1 MSSRGRY
8 YQLSTGS
15 GYSPVVKI
23 EGHRTLRAQTHD
35 ALRDELIA
43 GRLKPG
49 SRVNEVQIAAQI
61 GISRGTL
68 REAMRTLEQEGILV
82 SIPHRGTFVRRYTPR
97 EAEELQE
104 VRLSL
109 ETTAALRV
117 AHGWN
122 PGVKAFLEERLDR
135 LREAYEAHLPFPDR
149 MAADLGFHEAICE
162 SSGNDTLLRLWR
174 SLIGNI
180 TVLQLSVGDE
190 RMTEVQGPADH
201 QAMLDAIASR
211 DDTRIRS
218 VFARV
223 FEDGRRVVVRAVT
236 DDLEAESVA

>member
-1 MSSRGRY
+1 M
-8 YQLSTGS
+8 
-15 GYSPVVKI
+15 KI
-23 EGHRTLRAQTHD
+23 EGRLTLREQTHQ
-35 ALRDELIA
+35 ALRNELIA
-43 GRLKPG
+43 GRLTPG
-49 SRVNEVQIAAQI
+49 QRVNEVQIAAQI

-68 REAMRTLEQEGILV
+68 REAMRRLEQEGILV

-117 AHGWN
+117 AHTLS
-122 PGVKAFLEERLDR
+122 PPVKTFLEERLQT
-135 LREAYEAHLPFPDR
+135 LREAYEAPLPFPDR

-162 SSGNDTLLRLWR
+162 SSGNHTLLALWR

-190 RMTEVQGPADH
+190 RMTALQRPHDH
-201 QAMLDAIASR
+201 QAMLDAISSR

-223 FEDGRRVVVRAVT
+223 FDDGRRVVVQAVT
-236 DDLEAESVA
+236 DDVEDESVA

>member
-1 MSSRGRY
+1 MG
-8 YQLSTGS
+8 
-15 GYSPVVKI
+15 VKI
-23 EGHRTLRAQTHD
+23 EGRQTLRAQTHQV
-35 ALRDELIA
+35 LRDELLG

-49 SRVNEVQIAAQI
+49 QRVNEVQIAAEI

-68 REAMRTLEQEGILV
+68 REAMRTLEQEGIFV

-117 AHGWN
+117 AHSWS
-122 PGVKAFLEERLDR
+122 PPVKAHLEACLRR
-135 LREAYEAHLPFPDR
+135 LREAYEAPLPFPDR
-149 MAADLGFHEAICE
+149 LAADLAFHEAVCE
-162 SSGNDTLLRLWR
+162 SSGNRTLLELWR

-190 RMTEVQGPADH
+190 RMTPLQGPSDH
-201 QAMLDAIASR
+201 QDMFDAISSR
-211 DDTRIRS
+211 DDARIRS
-218 VFARV
+218 VYARV
-223 FEDGRRVVVRAVT
+223 FEDGRRVVVQAVA
-236 DDLEAESVA
+236 DDNAAESVA

>member
-1 MSSRGRY
+1 M
-8 YQLSTGS
+8 
-15 GYSPVVKI
+15 KI

-117 AHGWN
+117 AHAWS

-162 SSGNDTLLRLWR
+162 KWKMPR
-174 SLIGNI
+174 SL
-180 TVLQLSVGDE
+180 SCFS
-190 RMTEVQGPADH
+190 
-201 QAMLDAIASR
+201 IAP
-211 DDTRIRS
+211 DTPGSFLRS
-218 VFARV
+218 SA
-223 FEDGRRVVVRAVT
+223 
-236 DDLEAESVA
+236 

>member
-1 MSSRGRY
+1 
-8 YQLSTGS
+8 
-15 GYSPVVKI
+15 VKI

-117 AHGWN
+117 AHAWS

-162 SSGNDTLLRLWR
+162 SSGNETLLRLWR

-190 RMTEVQGPADH
+190 RMTEVQGPDDH
-201 QAMLDAIASR
+201 RAMLDAIASR
-211 DDTRIRS
+211 DDSRIRS

>member
-1 MSSRGRY
+1 M
-8 YQLSTGS
+8 Q
-15 GYSPVVKI
+15 I
-23 EGHRTLRAQTHD
+23 EGRPTLRAQTHQ
-35 ALRDELIA
+35 ALRDELLA

-49 SRVNEVQIAAQI
+49 QRLNEVQIAAQI

-68 REAMRTLEQEGILV
+68 REAMRTLEQEGIFV

-117 AHGWN
+117 AHSWSQ
-122 PGVKAFLEERLDR
+122 PVKAYLEARLQR
-135 LREAYEAHLPFPDR
+135 LREAYEAPLPFPDR
-149 MAADLGFHEAICE
+149 LAADLGFHEAICA
-162 SSGNDTLLRLWR
+162 SSGNRTLLDLWR

-180 TVLQLSVGDE
+180 TVLQLSVGEE
-190 RMTEVQGPADH
+190 RMAQIQDPHDH
-201 QAMLDAIASR
+201 QSLFDAINSR
-211 DDTRIRS
+211 DDATIRV

-223 FEDGRRVVVRAVT
+223 FDDGRRVVVQAVT
-236 DDLEAESVA
+236 EDNAAESVA